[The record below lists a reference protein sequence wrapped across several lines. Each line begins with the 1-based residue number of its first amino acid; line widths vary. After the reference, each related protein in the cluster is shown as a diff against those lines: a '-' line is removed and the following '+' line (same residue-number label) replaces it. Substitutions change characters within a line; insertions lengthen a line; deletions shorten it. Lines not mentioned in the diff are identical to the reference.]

1 MSTKQLK
8 KKVTQKD
15 IARKLGV
22 SRTVVSYALNERPDG
37 HGNVTMR
44 PDLRQK
50 IRQVASDM
58 GYKQDKMATALRE
71 GRSGTIGIITAYSD
85 SQITTR
91 RTNEICRHLEMHGYD
106 YSLQMVSYDDESGWM
121 KRFEK
126 VFDLLECQRVDGFI
140 VHQLFFDG
148 EASVTAEQRLLSA
161 GRPVVLVSSYFSR
174 MFPIIGPDYFNAGY
188 QLAKH
193 ILSQDRR
200 KLAAIS
206 KQPDNIF
213 SIAERFRGIQT
224 AVDEVPGASL
234 HWIRFSSDDPS
245 VITNELRAGFLATD
259 ELLSAQVPEAI
270 FYTNDLMACG
280 GLSALTARGIRIPED
295 VAITGFDGIN
305 FSGFTQ
311 PPLTTAEQPVG
322 AIAQKTVETL
332 VEMIGDFEYRPVG
345 ITSVPC
351 NIIFRASSG

>member
-1 MSTKQLK
+1 MQQQRR
-8 KKVTQKD
+8 KVTQKD

-85 SQITTR
+85 SQVTTR

-140 VHQLFFDG
+140 VHQLFFDRQT
-148 EASVTAEQRLLSA
+148 SVIAEQRLLSA
-161 GRPVVLVSSYFSR
+161 GRPVVLVSSYFGR
-174 MFPIIGPDYFNAGY
+174 AFPVIGPDYFNAGY

-193 ILSQDRR
+193 ILSQGRR
-200 KLAAIS
+200 RLTAIS
-206 KQPDNIF
+206 KQPSDIFNI
-213 SIAERFRGIQT
+213 SERFRGIQT
-224 AVDEVPGASL
+224 AVGEVQGASL
-234 HWIRFSSDDPS
+234 QWIRFSPDDQG
-245 VITNELRAGFLATD
+245 ITVNEIMSGFVATNNLLA
-259 ELLSAQVPEAI
+259 EQVPEAV

-280 GLSALTARGIRIPED
+280 GLSAFSSRGIRVPED

-305 FSGFTQ
+305 IAEFTR
-311 PPLTTAEQPVG
+311 PPLTTAEQPVS
-322 AIAQKTVETL
+322 AMARKAVEML
-332 VEMIGDFEYRPVG
+332 VEMMRDPEYRPAGV
-345 ITSVPC
+345 TTVPC
-351 NIIFRASSG
+351 DIIFRASSG